1 MDEKCDALQFEDNI
15 KHLEILKE
23 SKALHGAGEFK
34 SRPGTFLPEIKP
46 RSNETELKVEDFEE
60 QPPVQ

>member
-1 MDEKCDALQFEDNI
+1 
-15 KHLEILKE
+15 LKE

-34 SRPGTFLPEIKP
+34 QRPGTFLPEIKP

-60 QPPVQ
+60 QPPEQQEHATLATP